1 MLQVKFPSWIIFLT
15 GPYFRPTLITVIC
28 KLLILH
34 KIILWAFSKIKQNL
48 KLTYMPGI
56 GQNSYCKEKIKTLQ
70 QKGLLKI
77 TDISQNF
84 WVWENKFLTVIL
96 EMTFHPTL

>member
-56 GQNSYCKEKIKTLQ
+56 GQNSYCKEKKKNTPAER
-70 QKGLLKI
+70 
-77 TDISQNF
+77 TS
-84 WVWENKFLTVIL
+84 
-96 EMTFHPTL
+96 